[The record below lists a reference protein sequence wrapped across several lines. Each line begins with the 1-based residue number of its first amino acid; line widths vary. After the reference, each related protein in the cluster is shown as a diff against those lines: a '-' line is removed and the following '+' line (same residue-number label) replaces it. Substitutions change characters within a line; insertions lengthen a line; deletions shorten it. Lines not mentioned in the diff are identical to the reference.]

1 VRLTTEEIRLMA
13 AFQSITGVYPR
24 DCIVD
29 GNLVI
34 FVVDERNVGKA
45 VGKNGVN
52 IKKIA
57 AITGKSI
64 EVVGYAHEPTQFLKN
79 VFHPAHILAVSV
91 VDKNGSRV
99 ARVHVDKESARIL
112 GGRLERRLR
121 IARML
126 AKRYFKI
133 DNVVVM

>member
-1 VRLTTEEIRLMA
+1 MRLTTEEIRLMA